1 MGAER
6 NIGNRGMSPGSGYA
20 LDQRFFVRFSII
32 MAVVIILGF
41 AQFAARGMVDL
52 PAVPKWV
59 HLHAILMLGWLGL
72 LVTQNLLIQRSNI
85 ALHRK
90 LGWLGG
96 GLALII
102 CVTGLYTGYMAVQ
115 LQRFPPFFTN
125 SYFLALVL
133 VEMLVFAVMVVWAI
147 MLRRQTQWH
156 RRIMFGATII
166 ALEPAFGRL
175 LPMPLLGDWG
185 EWLILV
191 CQLVFVAVMA
201 RHDRKI
207 AGHIHP
213 ATLASGAIVTAV
225 HVVITG
231 LSLFPPFQR
240 IAESIAAAG

>member
-6 NIGNRGMSPGSGYA
+6 NIGNRGMNPGSGYA
-20 LDQRFFVRFSII
+20 LDQRFFVRLSII
-32 MAVVIILGF
+32 MALVIIFGF

-59 HLHAILMLGWLGL
+59 HLHAILMLGWLGI
-72 LVTQNLLIQRSNI
+72 LVTQNLLIQRSKI

-90 LGWLGG
+90 IGWLGG
-96 GLALII
+96 GLALMI

-115 LQRFPPFFTN
+115 LQRFPPFFSN
-125 SYFLALVL
+125 AYFLALTFTEL
-133 VEMLVFAVMVVWAI
+133 VVFAIMVVWAI

-166 ALEPAFGRL
+166 ALEPTFGRL

-191 CQLVFVAVMA
+191 CQLVFVVVLA

-207 AGHIHP
+207 SGHIHP
-213 ATLASGAIVTAV
+213 ATLASGAIVTVV

-240 IAESIAAAG
+240 IADSIAAGG